1 MTATFPPRSRTA
13 AGPVAPVLVVIDA
26 PDEGSRWRDAL
37 VSRGWLA
44 SDVVTAG
51 SLTAAR
57 ERLTETAFAVVL
69 VDLHL
74 PDATGLEAV
83 SAMSA
88 AAPDAALVVVAGDDR
103 DVLVLAALGEGA
115 QEFVRRDAVEDPDA
129 VVEPIRRAVERH
141 RAQPASRAFGGEA
154 FDSLAAPTVVLDGS
168 GRILAANRAWWDAAE
183 AAGAERHLVGP
194 GVSYLAACE
203 SAVGRWS
210 DGGAAAGA
218 GIREVLAGRRESFS
232 LDYPCPSGDVER
244 WFTMRVSPLGPRGGG
259 AVITHLDV
267 SDLRR
272 VETSLRE
279 EGARFA
285 DVVDDSLPIFAL
297 IDEQATVREVSPRTR
312 QLLGLSDEQTI
323 GTDAFERVDPG
334 DRATATRALQAALAE
349 PGAPQRL
356 QIRAL
361 DGHDRWRD
369 LDLFVVNLLADECVG
384 ALVVAGADVTTS
396 RLAQVANHLE
406 SRLLQRLPAAIIVTD
421 ERDVI
426 VYWNERAASLFG
438 YEAADVL
445 GRSSLGLAMV
455 ADVRDRAVDITARV
469 RGGERWEGAY
479 DARRA
484 DGTTVPVYTTL
495 ERLTDEGIGFRGIV
509 SASIDISDQR
519 RLEADLAF
527 SSLHDQLTG
536 LPNRLLLVDQLES
549 ALARTRRSGG
559 TTAVHF
565 IDLDHFKAI
574 NDQSGPPVGDAVLRA
589 VGARLQSVVA
599 EGDLVGRLGGDE
611 FALCSESIDSAA
623 DAVAMAERI
632 LALLAE
638 PVIVDGRSVSI
649 RGSIGVALSSPDAHA
664 EVLIRN
670 ATTAMHTAKE
680 SGRNRVE
687 IFDDEV
693 HALARHRHQVSL
705 ELVHAL
711 EAGHIEVHFQP
722 EIDIATGR
730 LAWFEALARWRH
742 PERGLVS
749 PDQFIDIAEE
759 SGIITALGE
768 EVLAQA
774 CRALSSWIEA
784 APEAMLGVAV
794 NVSARQIA
802 DVDFPERVARAIA
815 AAQVPAGRLCL
826 EVTETA
832 LLDAGTAED
841 ALRSLKEIGVL
852 IAIDDFGTGYSSLN
866 RLKRLPVDFLKID
879 RSFVDGLGRDPG
891 DDVIVDAVVNLG
903 HSLGLQLVAE
913 GIERLDQLD
922 HLAALGCEF
931 GQGYLWQRPV
941 SAAVAFELVTSSTTG
956 WATPTPT
963 DTAEDDGEDDPIDAR
978 AAVGL
983 LAHEL
988 AAPLTALAGFA
999 ELLVSTDDPAVRARA
1014 AAVIERNARL
1024 ARSALALVSDVA
1036 AVEEG
1041 NLRLRREPT
1050 ALGSVVS
1057 DAIALAEARI
1067 DATLPVDVDLTET
1080 LLSCDPD
1087 RLVELLGNLFTNASK
1102 YSPPE
1107 GRIRVWSDEPTT
1119 DRLRLHVTDSGPGV
1133 PSSRVGLIFRKF
1145 GRADRLTRG
1154 TGLGLYL
1161 SRGIARAHGGDLLY
1175 RQAPGGGADFVL
1187 ELPLAEAAKDL
1198 D

>member
-1 MTATFPPRSRTA
+1 MTATAARTPRSG
-13 AGPVAPVLVVIDA
+13 AGRVAPVLVVI
-26 PDEGSRWRDAL
+26 EGDRGLRWRHAL
-37 VSRGWLA
+37 VSGGWAA
-44 SDVVTAG
+44 SDVVVVDT
-51 SLTAAR
+51 LVAAR
-57 ERLTETAFAVVL
+57 EQLTETAFAVVL
-69 VDLHL
+69 LDLSL
-74 PDATGLEAV
+74 PDTAALEATSILV
-83 SAMSA
+83 A
-88 AAPDAALVVVAGDDR
+88 AAPDAALVVVAGAEH

-115 QEFVRRDAVEDPDA
+115 HESIPDDGVEDPDA
-129 VVEPIRRAVERH
+129 VADRIFRAVER
-141 RAQPASRAFGGEA
+141 AKDASARRTFGGATFE
-154 FDSLAAPTVVLDGS
+154 STSAPSVVLDGG
-168 GRILAANRAWWDAAE
+168 GRILAANQAWWDTAD

-194 GVSYLAACE
+194 GVSYLDACE
-203 SAVGRWS
+203 SAVGPWS

-218 GIREVLAGRRESFS
+218 GIRDVLTGRRESFC

-244 WFTMRVSPLGPRGGG
+244 WFTLRVSPLGPSGGG
-259 AVITHLDV
+259 AVVTHLDV
-267 SDLRR
+267 SELHR
-272 VETSLRE
+272 VESSLRKDGE
-279 EGARFA
+279 RFA
-285 DVVDDSLPIFAL
+285 GVVDHSLPIFAL
-297 IDEQATVREVSPRTR
+297 IDEHATVRDVSARTHH
-312 QLLGLSDEQTI
+312 LLGLAPEQTI
-323 GTDAFERVDPG
+323 GSDAFERIDPS
-334 DRATATRALQAALAE
+334 DRAAATRALHAALAE
-349 PGAPQRL
+349 PGVPQRL
-356 QIRAL
+356 EVRAL
-361 DGHDRWRD
+361 DGDGRWRD
-369 LDLFVVNLLADECVG
+369 LDLSVINLLADERVG
-384 ALVVAGADVTTS
+384 ALVVAGSDVTAA
-396 RLAQVANHLE
+396 RLTWIARHLE
-406 SRLLQRLPAAIIVTD
+406 SRLLQQLPAAVIVTD

-426 VYWNERAASLFG
+426 LYWNERAASLFG
-438 YEAADVL
+438 YESHEVL
-445 GRSSLGLAMV
+445 GRSSLGLAIV
-455 ADVRDRAVDITARV
+455 SDVRDRAADITARV

-479 DARRA
+479 DARRP

-495 ERLTDEGIGFRGIV
+495 ERLTDEAIGFRGVV
-509 SASIDISDQR
+509 STSIDISDQR

-527 SSLHDQLTG
+527 SSLHDPLTG
-536 LPNRLLLVDQLES
+536 LPNRLLLADQLES
-549 ALARTRRSGG
+549 ALARSRRNGG

-565 IDLDHFKAI
+565 IDLDHFKTI
-574 NDQSGPPVGDAVLRA
+574 NDQSGPATGDAVLRA
-589 VGARLQSVVA
+589 VGARLQSAVA
-599 EGDLVGRLGGDE
+599 RGDLLGRLGGDE
-611 FALCSESIDSAA
+611 FALCSEDIESGA
-623 DAVAMAERI
+623 DAVAMAQKI
-632 LALLAE
+632 LDLLAE
-638 PVIVDGRSVSI
+638 PVLVDGALVTI
-649 RGSIGVALSSPDAHA
+649 TGSIGVALSSPDAHA

-711 EAGHIEVHFQP
+711 GAGQIEVHFQP

-730 LAWFEALARWRH
+730 LAWFEALVRWRH
-742 PERGLVS
+742 PERGLVP
-749 PDQFIDIAEE
+749 PDAFIDIAEE
-759 SGIITALGE
+759 SGIIAALGD

-774 CRALSSWIEA
+774 CAALSSWIET

-802 DVDFPERVARAIA
+802 DVDFPNRVAQAIA

-832 LLDAGTAED
+832 LLDADTAED
-841 ALRSLKEIGVL
+841 ALRALKEIGVL

-891 DDVIVDAVVNLG
+891 DDVIVDAVVKLG

-922 HLAALGCEF
+922 HLAGLGCEF
-931 GQGYLWQRPV
+931 GQGYLWRRPV
-941 SAAVAFELVTSSTTG
+941 SAADAFELVTSSTTG
-956 WATPTPT
+956 WATPTPAASA
-963 DTAEDDGEDDPIDAR
+963 DDEEDGAPIDAR

-999 ELLVSTDDPAVRARA
+999 ELLVSTDDPAVRTRA

-1067 DATLPVDVDLTET
+1067 DATLPVDVELTET
-1080 LLSCDPD
+1080 LLSGDPD
-1087 RLVELLGNLFTNASK
+1087 RLVELLGNLLTNASK
-1102 YSPPE
+1102 YSPP
-1107 GRIRVWSDEPTT
+1107 GARIRVWSGVPSAG
-1119 DRLRLHVTDSGPGV
+1119 RLQLHVTDAGPGV

-1161 SRGIARAHGGDLLY
+1161 SRGIARAHGGDLFY

-1187 ELPLAEAAKDL
+1187 ELPLADAAEDL